1 MKKTGTKNW
10 KKQLKKQCRWYPF
23 LLLSIAALVLFVY
36 IPMGRTVKYSLYDVS
51 VVGHGEKFVAFK
63 NYRTM
68 FSQSQFIRALLN
80 TVILTILSLT
90 TIPLGFFLAVMI
102 NSLGKGK
109 LQSFFRIG
117 FYMPNI
123 ITGVS
128 VILMFQAV
136 LQGSGG
142 LLNTFLSFLTGREI
156 TIGWLSNIRYSK
168 IGATI
173 LWVWMNLGYSMLIN
187 LASLQSI
194 PMELYNAAD
203 VDGASSWNKIRYLT
217 IPLMKNCFTFLFVT
231 GFINGLARFTDL
243 YIIGGNSSA
252 GLPGGT
258 LQTILMYI
266 YQFSFEVPQLGIS
279 SAGAMIFFVIVFIFT
294 MINVK
299 LTGFL
304 NDEGDV

>member
-1 MKKTGTKNW
+1 MKNLETSNW
-10 KKQLKKQCRWYPF
+10 IRQLKKQLRWYPF
-23 LLLSIAALVLFVY
+23 LLLSIVALVLFVY
-36 IPMGRTVKYSLYDVS
+36 LPMGKTIQYSLYDVS
-51 VVGHGEKFVAFK
+51 VVGHGEKFVGLK
-63 NYRTM
+63 NYRTL
-68 FSQSQFIRALLN
+68 FSQSQFIRALMN
-80 TVILTILSLT
+80 TVVLTILSLT

-102 NSLGKGK
+102 NSLGRGK

-136 LQGSGG
+136 LQGTGG
-142 LLNTFLSFLTGREI
+142 LLNTFLGILTRHEI
-156 TIGWLSNIRYSK
+156 TIGWLSDIRYAK
-168 IGATI
+168 AGATI
-173 LWVWMNLGYSMLIN
+173 LWIWMNLGYSMLIN

-194 PMELYNAAD
+194 STELYSAAD
-203 VDGASSWNKIRYLT
+203 VDGASPWNKIRYLT

-252 GLPGGT
+252 GRPGGT
-258 LQTILMYI
+258 LQSILMYI
-266 YQFSFEVPQLGIS
+266 FQFSFEVPQLGVS
-279 SAGAMIFFVIVFIFT
+279 SAGAMILFALVFIFT

-299 LTGFL
+299 MTGFL
-304 NDEGDV
+304 KDEGDV